1 MEENI
6 LTMPRCKFCG
16 KTMIAERKL
25 LTESEAE
32 EYAVMHCNCKMAE
45 DYRLKVKKEEEKEKD
60 KEKIRDAVAGIAEY
74 CKKKMYVFEAEELLV
89 SAGEAVLNGIVENI
103 SVNVFNVKVTISM
116 SAKGVLKIK
125 RSYKESAVMEV
136 L

>member
-1 MEENI
+1 M
-6 LTMPRCKFCG
+6 
-16 KTMIAERKL
+16 
-25 LTESEAE
+25 
-32 EYAVMHCNCKMAE
+32 
-45 DYRLKVKKEEEKEKD
+45 
-60 KEKIRDAVAGIAEY
+60 
-74 CKKKMYVFEAEELLV
+74 LV

>member
-1 MEENI
+1 
-6 LTMPRCKFCG
+6 
-16 KTMIAERKL
+16 
-25 LTESEAE
+25 
-32 EYAVMHCNCKMAE
+32 
-45 DYRLKVKKEEEKEKD
+45 
-60 KEKIRDAVAGIAEY
+60 
-74 CKKKMYVFEAEELLV
+74 MYVFEAEELLV